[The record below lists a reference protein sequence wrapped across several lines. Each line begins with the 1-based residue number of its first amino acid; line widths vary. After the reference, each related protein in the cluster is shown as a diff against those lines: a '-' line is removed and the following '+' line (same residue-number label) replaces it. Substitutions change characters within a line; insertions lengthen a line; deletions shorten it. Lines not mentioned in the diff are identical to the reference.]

1 MRSDGLLL
9 VMITVGASALGVPA
23 RPAVPRTSSS
33 VDMSEIRRRDALV
46 AAAVLAS
53 VPPGTPANAAYAYQL
68 SNVVASIDAA
78 ADERNTQGK
87 PSKHTPIVTTR
98 SKRFAIM
105 TTVEFTVPHIM
116 DAKIPHF
123 IQYMWLKDSKSGD
136 VLAVKEF
143 QPATQAEPS
152 MAASISRGRSVTP
165 MVYCNLHG
173 LWEGESVA
181 L

>member
-1 MRSDGLLL
+1 MRSDGFLL
-9 VMITVGASALGVPA
+9 VMIAVGASALGVPA

-46 AAAVLAS
+46 AAAVVAS
-53 VPPGTPANAAYAYQL
+53 VPPGSPAYAHQL

-78 ADERNTQGK
+78 AGERNAQGK
-87 PSKHTPIVTTR
+87 PAKHMPIVTTR
-98 SKRFAIM
+98 SKRFANMI
-105 TTVEFTVPHIM
+105 TVEFSVPHIM

-173 LWEGESVA
+173 LWEGGSVA